1 MIKRIILLI
10 ALLVSLT
17 ATKAAIGDWTLH
29 TSYHNAT
36 HCEIMGGKVYV
47 LASGA
52 LFSYDEE
59 DTELRTFDRITNLS
73 DVEIS
78 FIAYSSGIDAL
89 VIVYRN
95 ANIDLMSGD
104 GTVYNI
110 PDFKNKNLTSKDIN
124 ALSVTESTALLSTS
138 FGVVEIDLEKKE
150 FTNTYTLGKEV
161 YCARIF
167 DNHIYAGTSSGVVRG
182 ERSSNLLDNGNWHTV
197 NSSIATAMDVHS
209 NRLYYAVK
217 SKGLFCIDSGS
228 TQSTQ
233 IINNSDALLYVHSN
247 GKELLTGTQKTLYT
261 VDTNN
266 TVKSYKL
273 DGSENNYISLQ
284 GNTLWNCKGYKGLV
298 ACKIE
303 NNTITPVAEGIIPN
317 SPIRNYCESMIFSNG
332 KLLVAGGNVNYFDNV
347 FYPGTVMHYD
357 YSSGE
362 WYNYPEEII
371 RTTTEV
377 GIRYRNVCTI
387 DEDPTQKGHIMTGSF
402 GSGLFEFR
410 DGEFVAHHSYHNTP
424 LESVS
429 KSYPAFYTRVSQ
441 IKYDSKGNLWVVN
454 AGAKKPIKILS
465 PDGNWTEL
473 YYQQLDELPTP
484 SDIHFDS
491 RGYMWIVSL
500 QGEAGLFCARTNG
513 TLDTSDD
520 QTRLVLSKFVN
531 QDGLSYDVYQ
541 LFGFAEDRD
550 GRIWLGTNTGLFVI
564 DNPKNFFDKGTF
576 TQIKVP
582 RNDGTGLADY
592 LMSGVYIQCIYV
604 DGANRKWIGT
614 KHNGIYL
621 LSEDGLETLEHFT
634 ADNSPLPSDNVVSVA
649 VNESTGEV
657 FIGTANGIVSYK
669 SGATAPE
676 QSLDESNIYAYPNPV
691 KPDYSG
697 DITIVGLTFDCNIKI
712 VDTAGRLINEGTSTG
727 GSFTW
732 DGRDKQGDR
741 VASGIYYVLTYDSE
755 GNEGA
760 STKILFIR

>member
-17 ATKAAIGDWTLH
+17 GTKAAIGDWTLH

-52 LFSYDEE
+52 LFSYDGE

-89 VIVYRN
+89 VIVYKN
-95 ANIDLMSGD
+95 ANIDLMSDD

-110 PDFKNKNLTSKDIN
+110 PDFKNKNLSSKAIN
-124 ALSVTESTALLSTS
+124 ALSVTERTALLSTS
-138 FGVVEIDLEKKE
+138 FGVVEIDLEKRE

-161 YCARIF
+161 YCAHIF

-182 ERSSNLLDNGNWHTV
+182 ERSSNLLDNGNWQTV
-197 NSSIATAMDVHS
+197 NSSIATAMEVHS
-209 NRLYYAVK
+209 GKLYYAVK
-217 SKGLFCIDSGS
+217 GQGLYYICSGS
-228 TQSTQ
+228 TQSTK
-233 IINNSDALLYVHSN
+233 IIKNSDGLLYVHSN

-261 VDTNN
+261 VDPDNAVT
-266 TVKSYKL
+266 SYKL
-273 DGSENNYISLQ
+273 DGSENNYICRQ
-284 GNTLWNCKGYKGLV
+284 GSTLWNCKGYKGLV
-298 ACKIE
+298 ACKAE
-303 NNTITPVAEGIIPN
+303 NNAVAPVTEGIIPD

-371 RTTTEV
+371 RTSTEV
-377 GIRYRNVCTI
+377 GSRYRNVCTI
-387 DEDPTQKGHIMTGSF
+387 DEDPTQKGHIMAGSF

-429 KSYPAFYTRVSQ
+429 KNYPAFYTRVSK
-441 IKYDSKGNLWVVN
+441 IKYDSKGNLWVIN
-454 AGAKKPIKILS
+454 AGAQKPVKILS

-473 YYQQLDELPTP
+473 YYQQLEGLPTL
-484 SDIHFDS
+484 SDIHIDS

-541 LFGFAEDRD
+541 IFGFAEDKD
-550 GRIWLGTNTGLFVI
+550 GRIWVGTNTGLFVI

-691 KPDYSG
+691 RPDYSG
-697 DITIVGLTFDCNIKI
+697 DITIVGLTFDCNVKI
-712 VDTAGRLINEGTSTG
+712 VDTAGTLINEGTSTG

-732 DGRDKQGDR
+732 DGRDKRGER
-741 VASGIYYVLTYDSE
+741 VSGGIYYVLTFDSE

>member
-1 MIKRIILLI
+1 MIKRIILSLLLFVSI
-10 ALLVSLT
+10 ANI
-17 ATKAAIGDWTLH
+17 KAAIGDWTLH

-36 HCEIMGGKVYV
+36 HCEIVGEKVYV

-52 LFSYDEE
+52 LFSYDVE
-59 DTELRTFDRITNLS
+59 DTELRTYDRITNLS

-78 FIAYSSGIDAL
+78 FIAYCSGIDAL

-110 PDFKNKNLTSKDIN
+110 PDFKNKNLSSKTIN
-124 ALSVTESTALLSTS
+124 ALSVDGSTALLSTS
-138 FGVVEIDLEKKE
+138 FGIVEINLDKKE
-150 FTNTYTLGKEV
+150 FTNTYTLNKEV
-161 YCARIF
+161 NCAHIF
-167 DNHIYAGTSSGVVRG
+167 DNFIYAGTSDGVVRG
-182 ERSSNLLDNGNWHTV
+182 DRNSNLLDNSNWHTV
-197 NSSIATAMDVHS
+197 NSDIATAMEVHAQ
-209 NRLYYAVK
+209 RLYYAVNK
-217 SKGLFCIDSGS
+217 QGLFYINSGGS
-228 TQSTQ
+228 ESKQ
-233 IINNSDALLYVHSN
+233 IIKNGDGLIYVHSN
-247 GKELLTGTQKTLYT
+247 GNELLSGTQKILYIIDEKHT
-261 VDTNN
+261 PL
-266 TVKSYKL
+266 SYKL
-273 DGSENNYISLQ
+273 DGSNNNYICRQ
-284 GNTLWNCKGYKGLV
+284 GSTLWNCKGNKGLV
-298 ACKIE
+298 ACKAE
-303 NNTITPVAEGIIPN
+303 DSAVTPVAEGIIPN

-332 KLLVAGGNVNYFDNV
+332 KLLVAGGNINYFDNV
-347 FYPGTVMHYD
+347 FYPGTVMQYD
-357 YSSGE
+357 NSSGE

-371 RTTTEV
+371 HSTTEV
-377 GIRYRNVCTI
+377 GSRYRNVCTI
-387 DEDPTQKGHIMTGSF
+387 DEDPTQEGHIMAGSF
-402 GSGLFEFR
+402 GSGLFEFK
-410 DGEFVAHHSYHNTP
+410 DGEFVEHHSYHNTP

-429 KSYPAFYTRVSQ
+429 KSYPAFYTRVSK
-441 IKYDSKGNLWVVN
+441 IKYDSNGNLWVIN
-454 AGAKKPIKILS
+454 AGAQKPIKILS

-473 YYQQLDELPTP
+473 YYQQLEELPTP
-484 SDIHFDS
+484 SDIHIDS

-500 QGEAGLFCARTNG
+500 QGDAGLFCAHTNG
-513 TLDTSDD
+513 TPDTSDD
-520 QTRLVLSKFVN
+520 VTKLVLTKFIN

-541 LFGFAEDRD
+541 IFGFAEDKE
-550 GRIWLGTNTGLFVI
+550 GRIWVGTNTGLFVI

-576 TQIKVP
+576 IQIKVP

-621 LSEDGLETLEHFT
+621 LSEDGLETIEHFT
-634 ADNSPLPSDNVVSVA
+634 TDNSPLPSNNVVSVA

-657 FIGTANGIVSYK
+657 FIGTANGIVSYM

-676 QSLDESNIYAYPNPV
+676 QSLDENNIYAYPNPV

-697 DITIVGLTFDCNIKI
+697 DITIVGLTFDCNVKI
-712 VDTAGRLINEGTSTG
+712 VDTAGTLIHEGASTG

-732 DGRDKQGDR
+732 DGKDKKGER
-741 VASGIYYVLTYDSE
+741 VASGIYYVLAYDSE